1 METQPLLCAND
12 FYAAGY
18 CSGTPGYQQY
28 DIFFFFSAKQNGSN
42 FFPLIL

>member
-28 DIFFFFSAKQNGSN
+28 DIFFFSAKQNGSN